1 METPGNETPELPT
14 LFCRLINLSLP
25 KPSRDRESLRQLE
38 VQRWWVW

>member
-1 METPGNETPELPT
+1 MKPPRLPT